1 MIIQSPVTFT
11 EVEKVFVKNFRQGK
25 ACAPVSFEINLEN
38 GWTSHRHRDHIPESL
53 MCEAVEES
61 PEETDNMH
69 FPIVRGDTKLTTSP
83 AELSDD
89 GLTEQQQQTADNAM
103 AFTQMAGV
111 DRVVREKTL

>member
-1 MIIQSPVTFT
+1 
-11 EVEKVFVKNFRQGK
+11 
-25 ACAPVSFEINLEN
+25 
-38 GWTSHRHRDHIPESL
+38 

-89 GLTEQQQQTADNAM
+89 GLTEHSSRQRTMQWLSLKWQEWT
-103 AFTQMAGV
+103 
-111 DRVVREKTL
+111 EWS